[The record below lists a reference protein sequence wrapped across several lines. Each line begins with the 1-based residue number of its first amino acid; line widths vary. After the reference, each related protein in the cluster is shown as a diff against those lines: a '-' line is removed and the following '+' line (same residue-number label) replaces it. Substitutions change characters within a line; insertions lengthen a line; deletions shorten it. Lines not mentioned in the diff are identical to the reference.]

1 MVRIFFVF
9 SVVLNCVTA
18 QADVLFEGYS
28 KVYSGGAQVGFVSNR
43 YEFDAKKKQFVS
55 LSLLKT
61 NALGGNITES
71 LKAYAKEDMTPIS
84 YEYTTLV
91 DGVPKLVDAKFT
103 NGKILATIK
112 QGDKISKVDKVM
124 PRGTFLSTFLVYV
137 MLKGPKGLTPELKYD
152 YMAIAEED
160 ADIVG
165 GVAYIKNK
173 ETQNGLSVFKIL
185 NDFKGTKFI
194 SYVTSE
200 GEVLSTKSPVQS
212 ISTELVPLSSMATNG
227 MQMPTAL
234 MKNIFGDVPLGVAN
248 QISKRYQ
255 SNPKG
260 FQTNEAQAASAPA
273 DAKDVKDMKEVK
285 DAKPA
290 TSEKHE

>member
-1 MVRIFFVF
+1 MVRIISALLFI
-9 SVVLNCVTA
+9 SNSLA
-18 QADVLFEGYS
+18 AHADVLFEGYS

-43 YEFDAKKKQFVS
+43 YEFDAKKKQFIS

-71 LKAYAKEDMTPIS
+71 LKAYAKEDMTPLS

-112 QGDKISKVDKVM
+112 QGDKISKVDKVL
-124 PRGTFLSTFLVYV
+124 PKGTFLSTFLVYV
-137 MLKGPKGLTPELKYD
+137 MLKGPKGLTPDLKYD
-152 YMAIAEED
+152 YKAVAEED
-160 ADIVG
+160 ADIVS
-165 GVAYIKNK
+165 GVASIKNK
-173 ETQNGLSVFKIL
+173 ETQNGLNVFKIL

-194 SYVTSE
+194 SFVTGE

-227 MQMPTAL
+227 QQMPTAL
-234 MKNIFGDVPLGVAN
+234 MKNIFGEVPLGVTN

-255 SNPKG
+255 NNPKA
-260 FQTNEAQAASAPA
+260 FQTNEAQTSAQAPA
-273 DAKDVKDMKEVK
+273 EG
-285 DAKPA
+285 KPA
-290 TSEKHE
+290 ATEKHE